1 MKSRGATLGQAR
13 DEAAGEKGMQQF
25 RRRLASRVRQG
36 TGRGRTT
43 GTGMSE
49 RSEDYRLVLREAVA
63 AEESF
68 LWLTAGGAQRGQET
82 PWVKAEVRPVKVKG
96 RRRLQFSYFDGSKHI
111 TKNYARAESWRK
123 LEELLALPFRHFHLQ
138 SAEGDL
144 HVRITKRGRVL
155 IRREKAK
162 HPEREPDLAHDR
174 VKEYPIPAD
183 APDGFLQTIG
193 IMDRQG
199 RVRGTMHAKF
209 RQINQFL
216 KLMGDMF
223 PPEEF
228 GDGGV
233 EIVDCGCGSAHLTFA
248 AYHYFSH
255 LQGVKA
261 RVIGVDT
268 NRETIEKCQ
277 ELRQS
282 LGWDGMEFH
291 VSAIAEF
298 SPERPP
304 DLVLSLHACD
314 TATDEAIAQGIRWE
328 SSGIL
333 AAPCCQ
339 HELHTQ
345 LEAPTFRPVL
355 RHGILKERTA
365 DILTDAFRA
374 LVLRIM
380 GYRTDVVEFVSPEH
394 TSKNLMIRA
403 KRALKPG
410 DPRLIEEYRDLKRF
424 WDVDPCIER
433 LVGEEFVRRVS
444 DREIE

>member
-1 MKSRGATLGQAR
+1 
-13 DEAAGEKGMQQF
+13 MQQF
-25 RRRLASRVRQG
+25 RRTVASEAG
-36 TGRGRTT
+36 EAMGRGRTT
-43 GTGMSE
+43 GQGTSE
-49 RSEDYRLVLREAVA
+49 RSEDYRSALREAVA
-63 AEESF
+63 AEGSF
-68 LWLTAGGAQRGQET
+68 LRLAAGGAQRGQEI

-96 RRRLQFSYFDGSKHI
+96 RRRLEFSYFDGSKNI
-111 TKNYARAESWRK
+111 SKNYARAESRRE

-138 SAEGDL
+138 STEGDL
-144 HVRITKRGRVL
+144 HVRVTKKGRAL

-162 HPEREPDLAHDR
+162 HPEREPDLVHDR

-216 KLMGDMF
+216 KLMGEVF
-223 PPEEF
+223 RPEEL

-233 EIVDCGCGSAHLTFA
+233 EIVDCGCGSAYLTFA

-255 LQGVKA
+255 L
-261 RVIGVDT
+261 IGVDAD
-268 NRETIEKCQ
+268 REIIEKCR
-277 ELRQS
+277 ELHQS
-282 LGWDGMEFH
+282 LGWEGMEFH

-314 TATDEAIAQGIRWE
+314 TATDEAIAQGIRWG
-328 SSGIL
+328 SSSIF

-339 HELHTQ
+339 HELHSQ
-345 LEAPTFRPVL
+345 LAALTFRPVL

-394 TSKNLMIRA
+394 TSKNLLIRA
-403 KRALKPG
+403 KRALRPG
-410 DPRLIEEYRDLKRF
+410 DRRLIGEYRDLKRF
-424 WDVDPCIER
+424 WDVEPCLER
-433 LVGEEFVRRVS
+433 LVGEEFARLVQSVS
-444 DREIE
+444 DA